1 VPIAILEISTG
12 SNDQEGSSA
21 MIFIDNKYTAIYY
34 KIVEQAKQRNHI
46 KQSNDGYQT
55 HHIVPR
61 CIGGTNDPNNLV
73 VLTFK
78 EHRVCHCLLIKMQ
91 LTKNAEIKM
100 RHSYGFF
107 NKSSRY
113 NGPRYK
119 SGKDN
124 IFSTPEIVEQ
134 VRQRMKENNPM
145 KALEQRQRMSQNNN
159 NPNVRS
165 LSVDGV
171 SFLSEAEACRYFDT
185 TQYLLRK
192 NYNIQYT
199 DKRPKIARIF
209 NLNDKFITPQGI
221 FKTKKEIQKVVGI
234 PEWTLNTI
242 YNDLDAYP
250 VTNGRASKK
259 INHLNIDPTKTWRD
273 NGFGLLAVP

>member
-1 VPIAILEISTG
+1 
-12 SNDQEGSSA
+12 

-34 KIVEQAKQRNHI
+34 QIIERAKQRNHT
-46 KQSNDGYQT
+46 KKSNDGFQS
-55 HHIVPR
+55 HHIIPR
-61 CIGGTNDPNNLV
+61 CIGGTNDSSNLV

-91 LTKNAEIKM
+91 LTKSAEIKM
-100 RHSYGFF
+100 RHAYGFF

-119 SGKDN
+119 HGKDN
-124 IFSTPEIVEQ
+124 IFSTPEIIAQ
-134 VRQRMKENNPM
+134 VRKRMIDSNPM
-145 KALEQRQRMSQNNN
+145 KLDSQRKRMQVKNN

-165 LSVDGV
+165 LSINGI
-171 SFLSEAEACRYFDT
+171 SFLSEAEACRHFNT
-185 TQYLLRK
+185 TLYLLRK

-199 DKRPKIARIF
+199 DTRPKSARVF
-209 NLNDKFITPQGI
+209 NLNDKFITPKGI

-242 YNDLDAYP
+242 YNNLDAYP

-259 INHLNIDPTKTWRD
+259 INHLNIDPTKTWRE
-273 NGFGLLAVP
+273 NGFGLVSIS